1 MLLISEGKMVWG
13 ISSCNLSW
21 FTACND
27 ECGVIKWMFQHHR
40 CCAFD
45 SRVARGCVVGSG
57 GLGYGLWGTT
67 P

>member
-1 MLLISEGKMVWG
+1 MLLINEGKMVWG
-13 ISSCNLSW
+13 ISSCYLSW
-21 FTACND
+21 FTTCND
-27 ECGVIKWMFQHHR
+27 ECGVIKYTFQRRR

-45 SRVARGCVVGSG
+45 SPGLPNDSVGYP